1 MIRTRFRLRHEMI
14 LLENTTSTP
23 IALGALNNAEQARRG
38 SLPPFIERRQITTA
52 ASVGVGTRFGATA
65 DTT

>member
-1 MIRTRFRLRHEMI
+1 MI